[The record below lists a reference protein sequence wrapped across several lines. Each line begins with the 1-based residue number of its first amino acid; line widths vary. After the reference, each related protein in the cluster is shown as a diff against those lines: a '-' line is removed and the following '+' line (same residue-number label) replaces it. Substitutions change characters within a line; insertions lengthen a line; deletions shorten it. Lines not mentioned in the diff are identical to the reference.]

1 MKDQFIQFVVRQFLD
16 VQADQLVA
24 LHREMTSLS
33 LADERCSLMTRKV
46 QVLTETLL
54 EDQIWR
60 CEYTLY
66 PSIVPRHSLFRE
78 CVI

>member
-1 MKDQFIQFVVRQFLD
+1 MLKDQFIQFAVRQFLD

-46 QVLTETLL
+46 QGLTETLL
-54 EDQIWR
+54 EDQLWR
-60 CEYTLY
+60 CEYALY
-66 PSIVPRHSLFRE
+66 PSLVP
-78 CVI
+78 